1 MEVLTRGRDFAVW
14 GDPRAGDWTPGQI
27 MFDPALHGTRLGA
40 VMNQLTRRSG
50 LALRRCREAGR
61 HCELTLYDPAADA
74 LEVHLVIAMTAAEA
88 LAGDIERSIALALRQ
103 YGSPPSWPTPA
114 ADAGLDADAAFDAL
128 AHHIAEH
135 LRRTGIQLVPG
146 RFGTPP

>member
-61 HCELTLYDPAADA
+61 HCELTLYEPAADA
-74 LEVHLVIAMTAAEA
+74 GEVHLVIAMTAAEA
-88 LAGDIERSIALALRQ
+88 MAGEIERSIALALRQ
-103 YGSPPSWPTPA
+103 YGPPRSWLPPA
-114 ADAGLDADAAFDAL
+114 ADEGAAFDAL
-128 AHHIAEH
+128 AHHIA
-135 LRRTGIQLVPG
+135 
-146 RFGTPP
+146 